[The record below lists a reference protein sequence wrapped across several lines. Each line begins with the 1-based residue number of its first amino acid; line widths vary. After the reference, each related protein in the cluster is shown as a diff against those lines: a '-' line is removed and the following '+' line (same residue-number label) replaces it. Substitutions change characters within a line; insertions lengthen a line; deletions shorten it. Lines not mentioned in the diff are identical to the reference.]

1 MGRKRELSELGKRGP
16 GKKAKVQP
24 PPERFIEENASHDKK
39 KKKKA
44 TVKKKK
50 KDGKKK
56 DGKKK
61 DKPEKKINLFEDSS
75 EDDGIDM
82 IDDEFLDTEE
92 APLEMP
98 TDDYGVE
105 FNSGTSSDE
114 DEGDDDDENNDK
126 LLAIEKKSKKLDKKL
141 NENRVLAEEELQ
153 TNIAEKDVFTLPSG
167 QEIEKELLEPPDLTL
182 IHQRICENISALNDF
197 KKYREPGKSRKEYL
211 ALLRNDLMNYYSY
224 SEFMIDKL
232 MDMFPLSELL
242 EFLEA
247 NEVQRPVTI
256 RTNTLKCRRRD
267 LAQALINRGMN
278 LDPVGQWS
286 KVGLVVYDSSV
297 PVGATPEYLAGH
309 YMLQGASS
317 LMPVM
322 ALAPQEN
329 ERILDMC
336 AAPGGKTTY
345 MSALMKNSGVIVA
358 NDQNKERLKAVVGN
372 IHRLGA
378 NNTMICN
385 YDGRAFPKVMG
396 GFDRVLLD
404 APCSGTGVIS
414 KDKSVKTNKDEKDIQ
429 RCSHM
434 QRELLL
440 AAIDSVDAQS
450 SSGGYITYSTCSILV
465 EENECVVDYALNK
478 RHVKLVET
486 GLSVGNEGLTKF
498 RGRHFHNTMKMTRR
512 FYPHVHNM
520 DGFFVAKLK
529 KFSNS
534 IPQTLSEVTNKEEDT
549 EANDVAKSKS
559 TDNPKKDK
567 RKKKSSKKT

>member
-1 MGRKRELSELGKRGP
+1 MGRKRELRELGKRGP
-16 GKKAKVQP
+16 GKKARIQP
-24 PPERFIEENASHDKK
+24 PPELFMKDNASQDKK
-39 KKKKA
+39 KKVS
-44 TVKKKK
+44 TKKKK
-50 KDGKKK
+50 QDGKKR
-56 DGKKK
+56 GKI
-61 DKPEKKINLFEDSS
+61 EKKINLFEDSS
-75 EDDGIDM
+75 EDDGIGM
-82 IDDEFLDTEE
+82 IDDDFLKTEQS
-92 APLEMP
+92 LEDMP
-98 TDDYGVE
+98 TDDYRLE
-105 FNSGTSSDE
+105 LNSDMSSSD
-114 DEGDDDDENNDK
+114 DEEHDDDKNENNNK
-126 LLAIEKKSKKLDKKL
+126 LLAIEKKSKKLDKKIS
-141 NENRVLAEEELQ
+141 EDRVLAEEELQ

-182 IHQRICENISALNDF
+182 IHQRICENISALNNF
-197 KKYREPGKSRKEYL
+197 NKYREPGKSRKEYL
-211 ALLRNDLMNYYSY
+211 DLLRNDLMNYYSY
-224 SEFMIDKL
+224 SEFMINKL
-232 MDMFPLSELL
+232 MDLFPLSELL

-267 LAQALINRGMN
+267 LAQTLINRGMN
-278 LDPVGQWS
+278 LDPVGKWS

-297 PVGATPEYLAGH
+297 PIGATPEYLGGH

-345 MSALMKNSGVIVA
+345 MGALMKNSGVIVA
-358 NDQNKERLKAVVGN
+358 NDQNADRLKALVGN
-372 IHRLGA
+372 IHRLGV
-378 NNTMICN
+378 NNTVICN
-385 YDGRAFPKVMG
+385 YDGRSFPKVMG

-429 RCSHM
+429 RCSHI
-434 QRELLL
+434 QKELLL

-465 EENECVVDYALNK
+465 EENECVVEYALNK

-486 GLSVGNEGLTKF
+486 GLDIGNEGLTKF
-498 RGRHFHNTMKMTRR
+498 RGHHFHNTMKSTRR

-534 IPQTLSEVTNKEEDT
+534 IPKSLSEVASKENINETSED
-549 EANDVAKSKS
+549 ANPKS
-559 TDNPKKDK
+559 TEKQKKGK
-567 RKKKSSKKT
+567 QKKKFSKRTK

>member
-1 MGRKRELSELGKRGP
+1 MGRKRELTELGKRGP
-16 GKKAKVQP
+16 GKKARVQP
-24 PPERFIEENASHDKK
+24 PPETFTEGKAGQNKRKK
-39 KKKKA
+39 KK
-44 TVKKKK
+44 TVVKKKK
-50 KDGKKK
+50 QDGEKKIK
-56 DGKKK
+56 A
-61 DKPEKKINLFEDSS
+61 EKKINLFEDSS
-75 EDDGIDM
+75 EDDGIGM
-82 IDDEFLDTEE
+82 ADDDFLNVTED
-92 APLEMP
+92 APPEMP
-98 TDDYGVE
+98 ADGYGLE
-105 FNSGTSSDE
+105 FNSDSSSE
-114 DEGDDDDENNDK
+114 DEDDDENENNNK
-126 LLAIEKKSKKLDKKL
+126 LLAIEKKSKKLDKKRR
-141 NENRVLAEEELQ
+141 EDRVLAEEELQ
-153 TNIAEKDVFTLPSG
+153 INIAEKDVFTLPSG

-182 IHQRICENISALNDF
+182 IHQRICENISALNNF

-211 ALLRNDLMNYYSY
+211 ELLRNDLMNYYSY
-224 SEFMIDKL
+224 SEFMINKL

-247 NEVQRPVTI
+247 NEVHRPVTI

-267 LAQALINRGMN
+267 LAQALIHRGMN
-278 LDPVGQWS
+278 LDPVGKWS

-345 MSALMKNSGVIVA
+345 MGALMKNSGVIVA
-358 NDQNKERLKAVVGN
+358 NDQNKDRLKALVGN
-372 IHRLGA
+372 THRLGV

-429 RCSHM
+429 RCSHV
-434 QRELLL
+434 QKELLL
-440 AAIDSVDAQS
+440 AAIDSTDAQS
-450 SSGGYITYSTCSILV
+450 SSGGYITYSTCSILI
-465 EENECVVDYALNK
+465 EENERVVEYALNK
-478 RHVKLVET
+478 RHVKLVDT
-486 GLSVGNEGLTKF
+486 GLEIGNEGLTKF
-498 RGRHFHNTMKMTRR
+498 RGHHFHNTMKLTRR

-534 IPQTLSEVTNKEEDT
+534 IPQSLSELVPKEEKNT
-549 EANDVAKSKS
+549 EANDVAKNES
-559 TDNPKKDK
+559 TDKPKKDK
-567 RKKKSSKKT
+567 RKKKNAKGT

>member
-1 MGRKRELSELGKRGP
+1 MGRKRELTELGKRGP
-16 GKKAKVQP
+16 GKKARIQP
-24 PPERFIEENASHDKK
+24 PPEIFSEGKAGQTKK
-39 KKKKA
+39 KKKK
-44 TVKKKK
+44 TVVKKKK
-50 KDGKKK
+50 QDGEKKITA
-56 DGKKK
+56 
-61 DKPEKKINLFEDSS
+61 EKKINLFEDSS
-75 EDDGIDM
+75 EDDGIGM
-82 IDDEFLDTEE
+82 VDDDFLNVTED
-92 APLEMP
+92 APQEMP
-98 TDDYGVE
+98 ADDYGLE
-105 FNSGTSSDE
+105 FNSDSSSEDE
-114 DEGDDDDENNDK
+114 DEGDDENENNNK

-141 NENRVLAEEELQ
+141 REDRVLAEEELQ
-153 TNIAEKDVFTLPSG
+153 INIAEKDVFTLPSG

-182 IHQRICENISALNDF
+182 IHQRICENISALNNF

-211 ALLRNDLMNYYSY
+211 ELLRNDLMNYYSY
-224 SEFMIDKL
+224 SEFMINKL

-247 NEVQRPVTI
+247 NEVHRPVTI

-278 LDPVGQWS
+278 LDPVGKWS

-345 MSALMKNSGVIVA
+345 MGALMKNSGVIVA
-358 NDQNKERLKAVVGN
+358 NDQNKDRLKALVGN
-372 IHRLGA
+372 THRLGV

-429 RCSHM
+429 RCSHL
-434 QRELLL
+434 QKELLL
-440 AAIDSVDAQS
+440 AAIDSTDAQS
-450 SSGGYITYSTCSILV
+450 SSGGYITYSTCSILI
-465 EENECVVDYALNK
+465 EENERVVEYALSK
-478 RHVKLVET
+478 RHVKLVDT
-486 GLSVGNEGLTKF
+486 GLEIGNEGLTKF
-498 RGRHFHNTMKMTRR
+498 RGHHFHNTMKLTRR

-534 IPQTLSEVTNKEEDT
+534 IPQSLSELVTKEEKNT
-549 EANDVAKSKS
+549 EENDVAKNES
-559 TDNPKKDK
+559 TDKPKKDK
-567 RKKKSSKKT
+567 RKKKKAKGT